1 MAPLAGHLVGYL
13 SMFLQLG
20 ILALLTVL
28 AVLVRTSLGR
38 RRFDG
43 WTIGLCANAAAL
55 AILAVAAVG
64 RDAGLLPAL
73 PGATVA
79 YAILEDIAALSFVA
93 AIRRERGMRPVTA
106 PLIALF
112 AVAVVLT
119 AVAAFASPMF
129 FGAYRVHSAC
139 FGALLAL
146 GAFAGVRIRA
156 RRIGMQLLTV
166 SLAALALDYL
176 HVPVLSLLGVQFPL
190 TYLGLESYA
199 TMVLD
204 IALGVAIVVHTTDGA
219 RIELERRNAA
229 LAHAERALREAAY
242 TDALCGV
249 ANRAAF
255 LDRIEAPP
263 ASGSVAMIDLDSLKT
278 INDRF
283 GHAAGDAALATAAR
297 CLRQRC
303 GSAGSVYRIGGDEF
317 AGIWDG
323 VDTDAVRAM
332 LAAIDADLAVL
343 GEDLQTPVRI
353 SWGVAAFDA
362 QRSFADALIAADTRL
377 YDSRADAARR
387 PGIPTPAMIAAK
399 THVPADASITAR
411 TPAR

>member
-20 ILALLTVL
+20 VLALLAVL

-43 WTIGLCANAAAL
+43 WTVGLCANAAAL

-73 PGATVA
+73 PGATIA
-79 YAILEDIAALSFVA
+79 YAILEDLAALSFLA
-93 AIRRERGMRPVTA
+93 AIRRERGMRPVTLSLA
-106 PLIALF
+106 ALF

-119 AVAAFASPMF
+119 AIAAFVSPAF
-129 FGAYRVHSAC
+129 FGVYRVHSAC
-139 FGALLAL
+139 FGALLAI
-146 GAFAGVRIRA
+146 GAFAGVRVRG
-156 RRIGMQLLTV
+156 RRIGTQLLTV

-176 HVPVLSLLGVQFPL
+176 HVPVLSLFGVQFPM
-190 TYLGLESYA
+190 TYLGLESYV

-219 RIELERRNAA
+219 RHELERRNAA
-229 LAHAERALREAAY
+229 LGHAERALREAAY

-249 ANRAAF
+249 PNRAAF

-263 ASGSVAMIDLDSLKT
+263 ASGTVAMIDLDNLKT

-297 CLRQRC
+297 CLRERC
-303 GSAGSVYRIGGDEF
+303 GEAGSVYRIGGDEF

-323 VDTDAVRAM
+323 IGTDAVRAM
-332 LAAIDADLAVL
+332 LAVIDADLAVL
-343 GEDLQTPVRI
+343 GEDLLTPVRI

-362 QRSFADALIAADTRL
+362 PHAFADALIAADTQL
-377 YDSRADAARR
+377 YDSRTIRSRLTIELRR
-387 PGIPTPAMIAAK
+387 G
-399 THVPADASITAR
+399 
-411 TPAR
+411 

>member
-20 ILALLTVL
+20 VLALLAVL
-28 AVLVRTSLGR
+28 AVLVRASLGR
-38 RRFDG
+38 PRFDG
-43 WTIGLCANAAAL
+43 WTAGLCANAAAL

-73 PGATVA
+73 PGATIA
-79 YAILEDIAALSFVA
+79 YAILEDLAALSFVA
-93 AIRRERGMRPVTA
+93 AIRRERGIRPVTV
-106 PLIALF
+106 PLATLF
-112 AVAVVLT
+112 CVAIGLT
-119 AVAAFASPMF
+119 AMAAFASPAF
-129 FGAYRVHSAC
+129 FGVYRVHSAC
-139 FGALLAL
+139 FGALLAFA
-146 GAFAGVRIRA
+146 AFAGTRVRG
-156 RRIGMQLLTV
+156 RRIGAQLLTA

-176 HVPVLSLLGVQFPL
+176 HVPLLSLLGVQFPM
-190 TYLGLESYA
+190 TYLGLESYV

-219 RIELERRNAA
+219 RAELERRNGA

-249 ANRAAF
+249 PNRAAF

-263 ASGSVAMIDLDSLKT
+263 ASGTVAMLDLDNLKT

-283 GHAAGDAALATAAR
+283 GHGAGDAALATVAR
-297 CLRQRC
+297 CLRERC
-303 GSAGSVYRIGGDEF
+303 GEAGSVYRIGGDEF

-323 VDTDAVRAM
+323 IGTDAVRAM
-332 LAAIDADLAVL
+332 LAVIDADLAVL
-343 GEDLQTPVRI
+343 GEDLRTPVRI

-362 QRSFADALIAADTRL
+362 QHSFADALIAADTRL
-377 YDSRADAARR
+377 YDSRTIRSRLTIELRR
-387 PGIPTPAMIAAK
+387 G
-399 THVPADASITAR
+399 
-411 TPAR
+411 

>member
-20 ILALLTVL
+20 ILALLAAL

-43 WTIGLCANAAAL
+43 WTLGLCANAAAL
-55 AILAVAAVG
+55 AILALAAVG

-73 PGATVA
+73 PGATLA
-79 YAILEDIAALSFVA
+79 YAILEDLAALSFVV
-93 AIRRERGMRPVTA
+93 AIRRERGLRSVNV
-106 PLIALF
+106 PLAALF
-112 AVAVVLT
+112 AVALILT
-119 AVAAFASPMF
+119 AIAAFASPAF
-129 FGAYRVHSAC
+129 FGVYRVHSAC
-139 FGALLAL
+139 FGALLAI
-146 GAFAGVRIRA
+146 GAFAGVRMRG
-156 RRIGMQLLTV
+156 RRIGAQLLTV

-176 HVPVLSLLGVQFPL
+176 HVPLLSLAGVQFPM
-190 TYLGLESYA
+190 TYLGLESYV

-219 RIELERRNAA
+219 RVELERRNAA

-249 ANRAAF
+249 PNRAAF

-263 ASGSVAMIDLDSLKT
+263 PSGIVAMIDLDNLKT

-283 GHAAGDAALATAAR
+283 GHAAGDAALATVAR
-297 CLRQRC
+297 CLRDRC
-303 GSAGSVYRIGGDEF
+303 GEAGSVYRIGGDEF

-323 VDTDAVRAM
+323 IGTGAVRAM
-332 LAAIDADLAVL
+332 LAVIDADLAVL
-343 GEDLQTPVRI
+343 CEDLQTPVRI

-362 QRSFADALIAADTRL
+362 QHAFADALIAADTRL
-377 YDSRADAARR
+377 YDSRTMRSRLTIELRR
-387 PGIPTPAMIAAK
+387 G
-399 THVPADASITAR
+399 
-411 TPAR
+411 

>member
-20 ILALLTVL
+20 VLTLLAVL
-28 AVLVRTSLGR
+28 VVLVRTSLGR

-43 WTIGLCANAAAL
+43 WTAGLCANAAAL

-64 RDAGLLPAL
+64 RDAGMLPAL
-73 PGATVA
+73 PGATIA
-79 YAILEDIAALSFVA
+79 YALLEDLAALSFVA
-93 AIRRERGMRPVTA
+93 AIRRERGLRPVTV
-106 PLIALF
+106 PLVALF

-119 AVAAFASPMF
+119 TIAAFASPAF
-129 FGAYRVHSAC
+129 FGVYRVHSAC

-146 GAFAGVRIRA
+146 GAFAGVHVRG
-156 RRIGMQLLTV
+156 RRIGAQLLTV

-176 HVPVLSLLGVQFPL
+176 HVPVLSLLGVQFPM
-190 TYLGLESYA
+190 TYLGLESYV

-219 RIELERRNAA
+219 RAELERRNAA

-242 TDALCGV
+242 TDALCGIP
-249 ANRAAF
+249 NRAAF
-255 LDRIEAPP
+255 LDRIAAPP
-263 ASGSVAMIDLDSLKT
+263 ATGTVAMIDIDNLKT

-297 CLRQRC
+297 CLRERC
-303 GSAGSVYRIGGDEF
+303 GEAGSVYRIGGDEF

-323 VDTDAVRAM
+323 VETDAVRAM
-332 LAAIDADLAVL
+332 LAAIDANLTVL
-343 GEDLQTPVRI
+343 CEDLRAPVRI

-362 QRSFADALIAADTRL
+362 QHSFGDALIAADTRL
-377 YDSRADAARR
+377 YDSRTVRSRLAIEIRR
-387 PGIPTPAMIAAK
+387 A
-399 THVPADASITAR
+399 
-411 TPAR
+411 

>member
-20 ILALLTVL
+20 VLALLTVL
-28 AVLVRTSLGR
+28 VVLVRTSLGR
-38 RRFDG
+38 RRIDG
-43 WTIGLCANAAAL
+43 WTAGLCANAAAL

-73 PGATVA
+73 SGATLG
-79 YAILEDIAALSFVA
+79 YTILEDLAALSFVA
-93 AIRRERGMRPVTA
+93 ALRRERGLRPVTV
-106 PLIALF
+106 PLAALF

-119 AVAAFASPMF
+119 AIAAFASPAF
-129 FGAYRVHSAC
+129 FGVYRVHSAC
-139 FGALLAL
+139 FGTLLAIA
-146 GAFAGVRIRA
+146 AFAGIRMRG
-156 RRIGMQLLTV
+156 RRIGAQLLTV

-176 HVPVLSLLGVQFPL
+176 HVPLLSLLGVQFPT
-190 TYLGLESYA
+190 TYLGLESYV

-249 ANRAAF
+249 PNRAAF
-255 LDRIEAPP
+255 LDRIAEPP
-263 ASGSVAMIDLDSLKT
+263 ASGVVAMIDLDSLKT

-283 GHAAGDAALATAAR
+283 GHGAGDAALETVAR
-297 CLRQRC
+297 CLRERC
-303 GSAGSVYRIGGDEF
+303 GDAGSVYRIGGDEF
-317 AGIWDG
+317 AGIWDDAG
-323 VDTDAVRAM
+323 TDAVRAM
-332 LAAIDADLAVL
+332 LEVIDADLTVL
-343 GEDLQTPVRI
+343 AEDLRAPVRI

-362 QRSFADALIAADTRL
+362 QHSLADALIAADTRL
-377 YDSRADAARR
+377 YDSR
-387 PGIPTPAMIAAK
+387 
-399 THVPADASITAR
+399 TAR
-411 TPAR
+411 SGLTTELGRG